1 MSKSIIIS
9 QRRTTVLP
17 KIRWQALLL
26 LSLTACVGGVQ
37 QSKQGSFDEAWR
49 KGDVAQSV
57 SLAQQYAELNE
68 QQQATNLQWA
78 LQLGAAQRR
87 AGNYRAAIAAFDD
100 AERRISFDDNRS
112 AVARAGGAVGG
123 LVINDAALDY
133 EAKYADGVMANT
145 YKAWSFWQLGDIAN
159 ARVEFNRAEE
169 RQRLAVR
176 YFSSQIE
183 AQQSLV
189 TQSEDPASVGMAYD
203 ATLKQ
208 LQRQQPNLFEPTW
221 RAYDGY
227 VNPFTTYSSGLFRLL
242 YATSANDYELA
253 SDAFRRVYSLTG
265 SEAAQRDFNMARAL
279 AAGDSSFRPNGDVWV
294 FIESGLSVIKREFRF
309 GIPIYYDRRFQDYF
323 TIALPRLQS
332 RPTNF
337 PSASVGADQAQQ
349 VADMNRIIGTEFKA
363 DYPVILTREI
373 IRATLKAMATHEV
386 AKKDDDGWVTALAMM
401 AQVASTSADTRSFSA
416 LPQEFDVIR
425 TTRRDRDLYLTLSN
439 GVNKVRLDTNATAH
453 VIYVHQVAPG
463 TQPVI
468 DVINIP

>member
-9 QRRTTVLP
+9 QRRTIVLP

-49 KGDVAQSV
+49 KGDVEQSV

-112 AVARAGGAVGG
+112 AVARAGGSVGG

-189 TQSEDPASVGMAYD
+189 SQSEDPASVGMAYD
-203 ATLKQ
+203 ATL
-208 LQRQQPNLFEPTW
+208 N
-221 RAYDGY
+221 
-227 VNPFTTYSSGLFRLL
+227 
-242 YATSANDYELA
+242 
-253 SDAFRRVYSLTG
+253 
-265 SEAAQRDFNMARAL
+265 
-279 AAGDSSFRPNGDVWV
+279 
-294 FIESGLSVIKREFRF
+294 
-309 GIPIYYDRRFQDYF
+309 
-323 TIALPRLQS
+323 
-332 RPTNF
+332 
-337 PSASVGADQAQQ
+337 
-349 VADMNRIIGTEFKA
+349 
-363 DYPVILTREI
+363 
-373 IRATLKAMATHEV
+373 
-386 AKKDDDGWVTALAMM
+386 
-401 AQVASTSADTRSFSA
+401 SFSA
-416 LPQEFDVIR
+416 NRLICLNQLGEPTTAMLIRLRLIHPGCFVCSTPPRPTTMSWLQMLFDECIR
-425 TTRRDRDLYLTLSN
+425 
-439 GVNKVRLDTNATAH
+439 
-453 VIYVHQVAPG
+453 
-463 TQPVI
+463 
-468 DVINIP
+468 